1 MVLILR
7 NQNPAPLPG
16 RPQGGSTM
24 MLRLNGIRLRRKPGG
39 RFAATAAVAEDL
51 AQPAPTTARRLNLMP
66 LMLRLLGPALAIA
79 LLLAGGCEMFNGD
92 NESGKAGTSVA
103 IYPDIPVMAGMTY
116 VPKESFIYNTGEMRI
131 VTLKYVGKA
140 KLMAAVQFYTEQ
152 MRALKWGSPNDSGT
166 DPVVMG
172 NDPITLYF
180 RKGDELAT
188 VNIDS
193 RQKGQTVLTI
203 WIRGEKTVSPTG
215 PGDKKSR

>member
-7 NQNPAPLPG
+7 NQNPASGSG
-16 RPQGGSTM
+16 RPQGGRTM
-24 MLRLNGIRLRRKPGG
+24 MLRL
-39 RFAATAAVAEDL
+39 
-51 AQPAPTTARRLNLMP
+51 
-66 LMLRLLGPALAIA
+66 LGSALAIA

-92 NESGKAGTSVA
+92 TESGKTGTSVA

-116 VPKESFIYNTGEMRI
+116 VPKESFIYHTGEMRI

-140 KLMAAVQFYTEQ
+140 KLMAALQFYREQ

-188 VNIDS
+188 VDIDC

-203 WIRGEKTVSPTG
+203 DIRGEKTVSPTG
-215 PGDKKSR
+215 LGDKKTR